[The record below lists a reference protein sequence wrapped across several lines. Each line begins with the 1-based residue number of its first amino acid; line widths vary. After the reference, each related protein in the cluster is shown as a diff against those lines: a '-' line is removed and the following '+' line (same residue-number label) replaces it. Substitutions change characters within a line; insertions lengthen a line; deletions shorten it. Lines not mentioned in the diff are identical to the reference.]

1 LLLKKYVKIKERG
14 EPALSVQ
21 YSVQERHGPVG
32 ACPEEG
38 RKKNDPRDG
47 TYPHKE
53 GLRAGAAQHEEGK
66 ALGRPESSL
75 LVSTVGL

>member
-1 LLLKKYVKIKERG
+1 MCSTQYRRDTDLLEH
-14 EPALSVQ
+14 VQ
-21 YSVQERHGPVG
+21 RR
-32 ACPEEG
+32 AA
-38 RKKNDPRDG
+38 KKNDPRDG
-47 TYPHKE
+47 TSPHKE